1 MANENPKNTADEP
14 EPTNQESGKGQFQA
28 SIDKHGFKILVV
40 SLFLLGVL
48 CIPQSVLVIGALV
61 KGGVLNDQCQNQCQT
76 IIGTTDIMFFSVLI
90 TGIFIFMTFRID
102 RGAKSEAREV
112 ASRAAEE
119 TKQYATEEIK
129 RVAEEAKRGTEEA
142 KRDAEE
148 AKRDA
153 EEAKRDATEKTK
165 QIGRIAEKAKQV
177 AEEAKG

>member
-48 CIPQSVLVIGALV
+48 CIPQSVLVVGALV

-102 RGAKSEAREV
+102 RGAKHEAREV
-112 ASRAAEE
+112 ARQVAEEASRTAEE
-119 TKQYATEEIK
+119 TKQYATEEIS
-129 RVAEEAKRGTEEA
+129 RAAEEAKRVERVAEKA
-142 KRDAEE
+142 K
-148 AKRDA
+148 
-153 EEAKRDATEKTK
+153 
-165 QIGRIAEKAKQV
+165 QVAEKAKQV
-177 AEEAKG
+177 AEEAKQVAEEAKG